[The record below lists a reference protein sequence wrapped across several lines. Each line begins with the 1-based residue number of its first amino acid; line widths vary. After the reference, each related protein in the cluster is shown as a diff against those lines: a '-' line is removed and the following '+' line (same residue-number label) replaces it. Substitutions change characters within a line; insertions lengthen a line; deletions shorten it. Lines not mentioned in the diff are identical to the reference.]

1 MRTPSAAT
9 LALAA
14 AFAASQLAAA
24 TYDAASAPA
33 TLSDANGTVSFTYDG
48 AGAITELSLAPNLG
62 ATLTL
67 DGDELTFAD
76 GAKIVAG
83 LGGSSIV
90 SNSFTAAGAL
100 VFEGG
105 DGLTWNGGTTYLPNT
120 GDTTIFSNTGIDVAN
135 LVPLT
140 GGGKAGDAD
149 VTDYKACF
157 IDRLADGTLVYEVQR
172 YNNNADSP
180 NTRGMLIAVA
190 NSGSD
195 IKAKWLAGGYKNKL
209 TVEGV
214 ERLFSYD
221 ANATYDNI
229 TGSAN
234 EGVTTSYGYRYA
246 KANQLTFATRGKLM
260 FAVAGERTLKAVSG
274 SGVDV
279 TFDANAGGESATVF
293 KSADLA
299 KNNDWQTLTTDYTLA
314 ELTLRSGYIAGSYVN
329 SGSGLPAI
337 AFGWTNDNTTA
348 GCQLQ
353 CTNNYVRGV
362 DILLRQNGD
371 KVEIKRVRAL
381 YIKTGWE
388 DFYGKKYLTTADT
401 SSSQT
406 SAQVSPLWVST
417 APEGAAATITV
428 SGANTMTDG
437 SYILKGDASHP
448 LELVVAAQDSL
459 PTTDA
464 YGAVNIK
471 VTAEGNYKDGICDE
485 SAITLHGGATI
496 TQSNKYMYSYNV
508 QHPLTLDAS
517 EYVATD
523 NTSYLNN
530 LVMTNGASVSGV
542 RVQAGYSDSSTCKWR
557 VAGTGAS
564 TCDAPLTL
572 LGHDNYVRTVEIEVE
587 DTAEGADFIMNGDI
601 KPSASNHKKGTFKK
615 TGAGTMR
622 VNGQIQLT
630 AQPSTVQEGT
640 LELGVSNATVE
651 GHSITLLGGALALV
665 AGTANKAA
673 TVSVTAD
680 STIYIGEGATLE
692 LANLTVAEGA
702 TLTLSGTPA
711 KKSLKVAAV
720 LDAATLSRIVLQG
733 GRAGRMVQDADGY
746 VRERAGG
753 LVISV
758 H

>member
-1 MRTPSAAT
+1 MKTPSAAT

-48 AGAITELSLAPNLG
+48 EGAITELSLAPGLG

-67 DGDELTFAD
+67 DGDELAFAA
-76 GAKIVAG
+76 GANIVAG

-105 DGLTWNGGTTYLPNT
+105 DGLTWNGDTTYLPET
-120 GDTTIFSNTGIDVAN
+120 GDMTIFSGAGIDVAN
-135 LVPLT
+135 LVPLAC
-140 GGGKAGDAD
+140 GGRAGNAD

-157 IDRLADGTLVYEVQR
+157 IDRLSDGTLVYEVQR
-172 YNNNADSP
+172 FNNNATSP

-195 IKAKWLAGGYKNKL
+195 IKAKWLAGGYKDNLK
-209 TVEGV
+209 VEGV

-234 EGVTTSYGYRYA
+234 EGVITNNGYRNA
-246 KANQLTFATRGKLM
+246 KANQLTFATRGKLT

-293 KSADLA
+293 KSVDLA
-299 KNNDWQTLTTDYTLA
+299 KNDDWQTLTTEYTLA
-314 ELTLRSGYIAGSYVN
+314 ELTLRSGYIAGRYVN

-381 YIKTGWE
+381 YKDTGWE

-406 SAQVSPLWVST
+406 PAQVSPLWVST
-417 APEGAAATITV
+417 APEGAVATITV
-428 SGANTMTDG
+428 SGANTMTDS
-437 SYILKGDASHP
+437 SYVFKGDGNHP
-448 LELVVAAQDSL
+448 LEVAVAARDAL
-459 PTTDA
+459 PQADA
-464 YGAVNIK
+464 YGAVDID
-471 VTAEGNYKDGICDE
+471 VAATGGYKDGICDD
-485 SAITLHGGATI
+485 SAITLHDGATI
-496 TQSNKYMYSYNV
+496 TQSNEYMYSYNV

-523 NTSYLNN
+523 NTSYLNK
-530 LVMTNGASVSGV
+530 LVLANGASVSGV

-572 LGHDNYVRTVEIEVE
+572 LSNGNTVRTVEIEVE

-601 KPSASNHKKGTFKK
+601 KPSASRHTKGTFKK

-630 AQPSTVQEGT
+630 AQPSRVEEGI
-640 LELGVSNATVE
+640 LELGVSNATAAE
-651 GHSITLLGGALALV
+651 HSITLSGGALALA
-665 AGTANKAA
+665 AGTANTAA
-673 TVSVTAD
+673 NVAVTAD
-680 STIYIGEGATLE
+680 STLSVGVGATLE
-692 LANLTVAEGA
+692 LANLTVADGA
-702 TLTLSGTPA
+702 TLTLSGAPA

-720 LDAATLSRIVLQG
+720 LDAATLSRIVLQD
-733 GRAGRMVQDADGY
+733 GRAGGMVQDADGY

-753 LVISV
+753 LIISI